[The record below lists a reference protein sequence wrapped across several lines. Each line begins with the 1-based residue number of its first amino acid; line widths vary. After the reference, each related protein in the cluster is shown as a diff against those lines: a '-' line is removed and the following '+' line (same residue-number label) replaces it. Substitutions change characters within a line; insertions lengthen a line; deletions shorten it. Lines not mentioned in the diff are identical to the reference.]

1 MAETN
6 PPLPKSGGSGP
17 IIIAAVLMLLLIG
30 GLIVWKVTGSN
41 GDAPKPQATVTP
53 PPATP
58 AGMDEAPPP
67 PPPPP
72 PPEESAKPGDKE
84 PKKAVGGTGTS
95 PCSKV
100 CAGVA
105 SATLQSAL
113 AGRGAQARGCY
124 QKALS
129 TNATLQGTMLVS
141 VKVGPNGQVCGAS
154 VTNDTLG
161 DPMVKSCVTNH
172 FRASQLPAPEG
183 GCADVN
189 VPLRFMPK
197 P

>member
-30 GLIVWKVTGSN
+30 GLIVWKVTGSS
-41 GDAPKPQATVTP
+41 GDTPQPPPTAAVAPTTP
-53 PPATP
+53 PV
-58 AGMDEAPPP
+58 MDEPPPP

-72 PPEESAKPGDKE
+72 PPEDSAKPDEKE
-84 PKKAVGGTGTS
+84 PKKVVSSGAS

-100 CAGVA
+100 CTGTA
-105 SATLQSAL
+105 SGALQSAL

-141 VKVGPNGQVCGAS
+141 VKVGPGGQVCGAS
-154 VTNDTLG
+154 VTNDTLQ

-183 GCADVN
+183 GCVDVN

-197 P
+197 Q

>member
-1 MAETN
+1 MADTN

-17 IIIAAVLMLLLIG
+17 IIIAAVLMLFLIG
-30 GLIVWKVTGSN
+30 GLIVWKVTGSS
-41 GDAPKPQATVTP
+41 GEPPKPTPMAETTPTTPTV
-53 PPATP
+53 
-58 AGMDEAPPP
+58 MDEPPPP

-72 PPEESAKPGDKE
+72 PPEESAKPDDKE
-84 PKKAVGGTGTS
+84 PKKAVGSTGGS

-100 CAGVA
+100 CTGVA
-105 SATLQSAL
+105 SAALQSAL

-141 VKVGPNGQVCGAS
+141 VKVGPGGQVCGAS

-161 DPMVKSCVTNH
+161 DPMIKSCVTNH